1 MILSFDVM
9 AVAQYHCL
17 RQKSPYAHLNMD
29 KCFLLEPVAQLN
41 EIVWNNSSWRYQ
53 TKKKNK
59 QKAQKLWIWNRE
71 ITIQHFC
78 FLYRGQS
85 GATNDMI
92 YYGDEGRATC
102 HCHIIVALS
111 YFFVSIE
118 VWCSNAAA
126 AVWPHH
132 IAHIHPHHLCWIYSW
147 KTFRGRPY
155 APFYTHRP
163 IATATITHIQITN
176 RFWAVALLA
185 PAFPRFHS
193 EQQRPKF

>member
-1 MILSFDVM
+1 MLWPWRSIIVFGKKARTLTWTWTSVFCWSRS
-9 AVAQYHCL
+9 HSWT
-17 RQKSPYAHLNMD
+17 KSS
-29 KCFLLEPVAQLN
+29 
-41 EIVWNNSSWRYQ
+41 EITAAEGIKQ
-53 TKKKNK
+53 KKKNK

-85 GATNDMI
+85 GATNDMM